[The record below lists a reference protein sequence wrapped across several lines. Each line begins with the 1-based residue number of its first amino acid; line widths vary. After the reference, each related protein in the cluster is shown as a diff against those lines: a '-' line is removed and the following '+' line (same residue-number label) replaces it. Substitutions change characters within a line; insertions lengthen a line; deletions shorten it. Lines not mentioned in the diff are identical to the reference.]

1 MPFKFLKA
9 RFNGDANVGLY
20 GFATDDYCLLGQEPG
35 KLKSKIQT
43 ALKTKVKVSTIAG
56 TQFAGLFAVG
66 NKNGLLL
73 PNIVDDEEIAALKK
87 FFDINIA
94 ILDSRETALGNLILC
109 NDKGCLISEK
119 LRKFRMEIS
128 SILDCDTQVGS
139 IAGTDIIGSVAVA
152 NNKGCLCHID
162 ATAEEMKKVEEILKV
177 RTDVGTSGFGSP
189 FIKGGIIVNSEG
201 VVFSDTSTG
210 PEIGRFEEVFS

>member
-9 RFNGDANVGLY
+9 RFSGDANVGLY
-20 GFATDDYCLLGQEPG
+20 GFATDEYCLLGQDPQ
-35 KLKSKIQT
+35 KLKVKMQT
-43 ALKTKVKVSTIAG
+43 TLKTKVKVSTVAG
-56 TQFAGLFAVG
+56 TQFVGLFAVG

-73 PNIVDDEEIAALKK
+73 PNIVEDEEIETIKK
-87 FFDINIA
+87 FFDMNIA

-109 NDKGCLISEK
+109 NDKGCIISEK

-128 SILDCDTQVGS
+128 SILGCETEVGS
-139 IAGTDIIGSVAVA
+139 IAGTDIVGSVAVA

-162 ATAEEMKKVEEILKV
+162 ATTEEMKQVEDILRV